1 MKRKKSKSD
10 KYITRLAK
18 DLKAFRAK
26 EKSGE
31 YISPQERRN
40 IRAREKRAIAKMTKT
55 AEPLIQQANETL
67 HLLEEKGIQ
76 TLAAQ
81 RVYDEFA
88 SKSRLEF
95 SLDGAKT
102 YQDIVEEITLA
113 KTFLNSPETAQLTGS
128 REQINRR
135 LKRKY
140 GDLEQSLKDKTYI
153 EKGLIASEEDA
164 KKIFATYRRIEEYW
178 SSLIGKEGQRGVY
191 GSDKLILYIIDVYN
205 QGLDAELYGMQA
217 MENFSLE
224 RTPEYRELFEER
236 NKVTGISG
244 LFTQKGKAYGKLA
257 GLL

>member
-1 MKRKKSKSD
+1 MKKQSIKEDR
-10 KYITRLAK
+10 YITRLSK
-18 DLKAFRAK
+18 DLKRFREREA
-26 EKSGE
+26 SGDK
-31 YISPQERRN
+31 ITAQERKN
-40 IRAREKRAIAKMTKT
+40 IRARERRAIQKMAKT
-55 AEPLIQQANETL
+55 AEPLIKQANETL
-67 HLLEEKGIQ
+67 KLLEAKGIN

-88 SKSRLEF
+88 QKSKLEF
-95 SLDGAKT
+95 SLEGAKT

-113 KTFLNSPETAQLTGS
+113 SSFLNSPETTQLTGS
-128 REQINRR
+128 REQRNRR

-178 SSLIGKEGQRGVY
+178 ASLIGKEGQRGVY

-205 QGLDAELYGMQA
+205 QGLDAEMYGMQA